1 MIECVPNFSEGEDEE
16 LIGQIVSSIKTAKV
30 LDVHSDPDHNRS
42 VVTMVGK
49 PEEVKQAAF
58 DLTERAM
65 QLLDLRDHQGV
76 HPFIGVMDV
85 IPFIPLKGS
94 TMQEAITTSHE
105 LGQELWDK
113 LHLPVYFYGQAAKIQ
128 ERADLPYVRKGGYAA
143 LKREINSPHRR
154 PDIGEGLHL
163 TAGAAAVGARNFLI
177 AYNVNLKTNDLTIA
191 QSIAQ
196 NIRESHGGLKGVRAL
211 GLELISKGITQVS
224 INITDHQE
232 TSLRQVFSEI
242 KVWAKEYRV
251 EILHSELVGLL
262 PQDAVFPDMADVL
275 KLKGFSEKKI
285 IENNL

>member
-16 LIGQIVSSIKTAKV
+16 LIGQIVSSVKTAKV
-30 LDVHSDPDHNRS
+30 LDVHRDPDHNRS
-42 VVTMVGK
+42 VVTLVGK
-49 PEEVKQAAF
+49 PEKVKQAAF
-58 DLTERAM
+58 DLTERAL
-65 QLLDLRDHQGV
+65 QLLDIREHQGV

-85 IPFIPLKGS
+85 IPFIPLKGAS
-94 TMQEAITTSHE
+94 MQEAIEASHQ

-113 LHLPVYFYGQAAKIQ
+113 LHLPVYFYGQAAKIK

-154 PDIGEGLHL
+154 PDIGEGLHI
-163 TAGAAAVGARNFLI
+163 TGGAAAVGARNFLI
-177 AYNVNLKTNDLTIA
+177 AFNINLKSNDPSIA

-211 GLELISKGITQVS
+211 GLELKSQGLTQVS

-232 TSLRQVFSEI
+232 TSLRQVFNEVKI
-242 KVWAKEYRV
+242 WAKEYRV
-251 EILHSELVGLL
+251 EILYSEIVGLV
-262 PQDAVFPDMADVL
+262 PQDAVFPDIQDVL